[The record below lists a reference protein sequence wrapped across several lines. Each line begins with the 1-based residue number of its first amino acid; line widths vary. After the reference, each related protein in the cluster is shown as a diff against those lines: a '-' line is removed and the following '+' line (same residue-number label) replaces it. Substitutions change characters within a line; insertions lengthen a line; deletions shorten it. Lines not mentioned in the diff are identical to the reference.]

1 MLANQCLEYLVVCS
15 FYCSAKSVNP
25 TSTKEEEY
33 SSEGNWQRM
42 QNEFQ
47 CKLTVKVVRPHGWA
61 PFLAWT
67 STLSCGSVSES
78 MFTVFLCLDRDR
90 FEVFVQTLFEQI
102 VFNVQLLLTGYV
114 HRVYTEIWGG
124 GREREWMGEGEGLI
138 IIVSSLACLAAS
150 SASAR

>member
-1 MLANQCLEYLVVCS
+1 
-15 FYCSAKSVNP
+15 
-25 TSTKEEEY
+25 
-33 SSEGNWQRM
+33 
-42 QNEFQ
+42 
-47 CKLTVKVVRPHGWA
+47 
-61 PFLAWT
+61 
-67 STLSCGSVSES
+67 

-124 GREREWMGEGEGLI
+124 GKKKEREWMGEGEGLI